1 MNALQRISTGIELLE
16 GGYVVEW
23 TPSRE
28 TEPGVRAM
36 AYPNYDRRLMEAL
49 WGASELVG
57 TDYDYVNR
65 VDEVRDGAAYLKSAH
80 ALTEGDVLE
89 FWTRKGNG
97 THYKAIAIHG
107 NAETRKNHED
117 MGFHHGWGTVVEQMV
132 AHIKKKAP

>member
-28 TEPGVRAM
+28 TEPGVRTM
-36 AYPNYDRRLMEAL
+36 AYPNYDRRLMDAL

-65 VDEVRDGAAYLKSAH
+65 VDEVRELSIPEMSQSQLSTFLTWVQRGERFCDGFIADFVKEGKVLQ
-80 ALTEGDVLE
+80 AL
-89 FWTRKGNG
+89 RR
-97 THYKAIAIHG
+97 AIELA
-107 NAETRKNHED
+107 D
-117 MGFHHGWGTVVEQMV
+117 
-132 AHIKKKAP
+132 